1 MFFIDTDDKIK
12 ERIDTL
18 QDSIVDAS
26 TSDNDNIITVTT
38 YTKFLKAND
47 GSDIIFKMITDY
59 KLNYKNYAYTVL
71 KRNMEYVIIRNTMRQ
86 IYQEFKDIKTYT
98 ERINANDVLTL
109 IYKSDEA
116 AKSHINVALHNEG
129 ICRQFNIS

>member
-1 MFFIDTDDKIK
+1 MFYLATDDKIK

-26 TSDNDNIITVTT
+26 KSDNDNIITVTT
-38 YTKFLKAND
+38 YSKFSKAND

-59 KLNYKNYAYTVL
+59 KLDYKNYAYTVL
-71 KRNMEYVIIRNTMRQ
+71 KRNMEYGIILNNMRLW
-86 IYQEFKDIKTYT
+86 QEFKDIKTYT
-98 ERINANDVLTL
+98 ERINANNVLSL

-116 AKSHINVALHNEG
+116 AKSHINVTLHNEG
-129 ICRQFNIS
+129 IFRQFNIS